1 MCQDRLLLPE
11 ESFKQIN
18 PAKEKTDNSIEQ
30 TFKDFSSTNVCGV
43 TSSLLVNRFLNLLV
57 RGL

>member
-11 ESFKQIN
+11 ESFKQISQT
-18 PAKEKTDNSIEQ
+18 KDKTDNSIEQ
-30 TFKDFSSTNVCGV
+30 TFKDFSSTNVFGV

-57 RGL
+57 REL